1 MNTLRTA
8 AILLAGVLLLTSSF
22 ESGAQRPRRFFHY
35 GVHETDSL
43 RWRDNCI
50 LADSAS
56 HTYYFVGPAGRS
68 IMSYKSTDLKHW
80 EGPSI
85 IYTAPDDVWGDIK
98 INSIWAP
105 ELHSYNGKY
114 YIFCTFDTSE
124 KLSEQWRNWH
134 SAGRVVRGSQILW
147 SDSPQGPFHTFAPH
161 ATMPSDMMTIDG
173 TLWVEDGVPYM
184 VYVHE
189 WVQVTDG
196 AIGCVR
202 LKEDLSDIDG
212 EPHNLFRAS
221 YVNSTWGAPIRPD
234 GGGYVTDGPYLC
246 KGKTGKLYM
255 IWTTNNNC
263 GIAISDSGKLEGP
276 WRQQEKALYINGGHG
291 MIFRTFE
298 GELKLVLHAPYWGKT
313 RPKILNLED
322 TGETLV
328 ITGEYGKPNIAPKPL
343 YRDPVYD
350 GAADPEIVRNRE
362 TGEWYMFYTNR
373 RANIKGADGVSWVH
387 GTPIGIATSKDL
399 THWAY
404 LQDANIGYKPDKEP
418 TYWAPSIVDDGTE
431 YHMFLTY
438 VPGVFTDWNHPRR
451 IVHLVSDDLK
461 DWKFRSEMKLM
472 SDRVIDAD
480 VMRMPDGTWRMW
492 YNQEPGGKLIAY
504 ADSPDLS
511 EWTDHGLIPGIG
523 HCEGPKA
530 FEWKGSYWLIC
541 DEWKGFAVYRSDD
554 ATNWTRQEGNILRE
568 PGTGEDDC
576 VAGNH
581 CDVQVI
587 GERAYIFYFTHPD
600 RAPGVKGNPCRSL
613 IQVAELECG
622 DGKTIT
628 CNRDAQTVIELG
640 R

>member
-8 AILLAGVLLLTSSF
+8 AILLAGVLMLTSSF

-85 IYTAPDDVWGDIK
+85 IYTAHDDVWGDIK

-202 LKEDLSDIDG
+202 LKEDL
-212 EPHNLFRAS
+212 
-221 YVNSTWGAPIRPD
+221 
-234 GGGYVTDGPYLC
+234 
-246 KGKTGKLYM
+246 
-255 IWTTNNNC
+255 
-263 GIAISDSGKLEGP
+263 
-276 WRQQEKALYINGGHG
+276 
-291 MIFRTFE
+291 
-298 GELKLVLHAPYWGKT
+298 
-313 RPKILNLED
+313 
-322 TGETLV
+322 
-328 ITGEYGKPNIAPKPL
+328 
-343 YRDPVYD
+343 
-350 GAADPEIVRNRE
+350 
-362 TGEWYMFYTNR
+362 
-373 RANIKGADGVSWVH
+373 
-387 GTPIGIATSKDL
+387 

-504 ADSPDLS
+504 ADSPDLN

-554 ATNWTRQEGNILRE
+554 AQ
-568 PGTGEDDC
+568 
-576 VAGNH
+576 
-581 CDVQVI
+581 
-587 GERAYIFYFTHPD
+587 
-600 RAPGVKGNPCRSL
+600 
-613 IQVAELECG
+613 
-622 DGKTIT
+622 TI
-628 CNRDAQTVIELG
+628 IELG